1 MAGTGETE
9 VDFDR
14 LKRESDTKEDLSA
27 AIKTCSGTVGGA
39 GAVAVAGLPGSST
52 AMGAA
57 AACGVIGAFLVGNSE
72 GVSRNAEQLRA
83 ANGAYAATL
92 DENTKAAG
100 RLGDEADDGIDSYR
114 YSA

>member
-1 MAGTGETE
+1 MAGTGRTE

-14 LKRESDTKEDLSA
+14 LKRESDTKEDLSQ
-27 AIKTCSGTVGGA
+27 AISTCSGTIGGA

-57 AACGVIGAFLVGNSE
+57 AACGVISAFLVGNSE

-83 ANGAYAATL
+83 ANSAFAATH
-92 DENTKAAG
+92 DENMKAAG
-100 RLGDEADDGIDSYR
+100 QLSDGAGEGSSSYR

>member
-14 LKRESDTKEDLSA
+14 LKRESDTKEDLSSA
-27 AIKTCSGTVGGA
+27 MSTCSATVGGA

-52 AMGAA
+52 ALGAS

-72 GVSRNAEQLRA
+72 GVSKNAEQLRA
-83 ANGAYAATL
+83 ANGTYAATL

-100 RLGDEADDGIDSYR
+100 RLGDEDGEGSDSYR